1 MKTIIKL
8 IGEWL
13 NTNTDKSKAKQ
24 DLIKVVDYL
33 QTIASQADNIANGTS
48 VIPAVNVE
56 LPSWATKLEADLTAL
71 CEIDPTLIA
80 GAVKKML
87 EEVTN
92 ILTELTN
99 EIEKTNTVPVTPISS
114 QTPSQIALNTNLA
127 NIAEAANNTLKIAPS
142 ASNNISAIQK
152 WIAEAKQ
159 NIEKL
164 ILEIKAK
171 V

>member
-33 QTIASQADNIANGTS
+33 QTIASQANNIANGTS

-56 LPSWATKLEADLTAL
+56 LPSCTKLEADLTAL

-87 EEVTN
+87 EG
-92 ILTELTN
+92 
-99 EIEKTNTVPVTPISS
+99 S
-114 QTPSQIALNTNLA
+114 NLHF
-127 NIAEAANNTLKIAPS
+127 NGINQRN
-142 ASNNISAIQK
+142 
-152 WIAEAKQ
+152 
-159 NIEKL
+159 
-164 ILEIKAK
+164 
-171 V
+171 